1 MKGIKGALAMAVAAV
16 ATAIWADSATRLE
29 NGFSWSDSG
38 DVVPGEWTSQYQKAM
53 DLATEKHIPIV
64 AFFGKVDCGYCKKLE
79 AGKVDSKGTVIDRGV
94 IDPEYAAILKKR
106 GYILLAGITGVTTD
120 ASKVLK
126 LCQTGTKLPFCGI
139 YWEKEGETNPITK
152 KFTGRMGSM
161 PSKVGSTTGE
171 QFINSLYMYL
181 KDYVSYN
188 GGKFTA
194 PDEPFNRMEC
204 EDATGTVNVEMVR
217 DEFSSVAANT
227 VKITYPNGATK
238 SESIS
243 WAAGEKA
250 KKLPVN
256 VSLAKAGF
264 TKDGQQVELKI
275 LDENGEEMSVTHI
288 TYVKK
293 AVSAGNPKWMSESF
307 TFGEWTMNLEKAK
320 ELVAKTPGAYTLA
333 LVQGSLWCPDCGNV
347 EKNFLA
353 KKDKD
358 GNNAFEKWA
367 ETNKIALVVVDVPNF
382 GNTKPPV
389 PPEKS
394 PDVAGDYTPCLLTK
408 NAWEKAPD
416 GVSAVRSGLGY
427 LTRKGVSDE
436 AAAEILERNH
446 NLVTRNTDAG
456 GFHRPEDTND
466 FRTGVPIFVLLD
478 QFGNVRA
485 RLTRLATKSPA
496 TELDDATFNAY
507 LQRFNEMLDIAKNW
521 ATEIENNHPSASNPL
536 TLAANGGSEDASLCH
551 ADMVDCFKLEG
562 INGNAIETVTVSN
575 GLSAATLIVEFC
587 SLAKD
592 GTVTSLANNA
602 GKLSDGISLS
612 SEFSETGD
620 YFVRV
625 STPDKDKDA
634 KHELSD
640 DFKLENEEK
649 RFTSYT
655 VTGTTVFVPQEKA
668 AEVTT
673 AALPES
679 KTVKMRLTAGTTYR
693 ITNFVSCDKLTKS
706 ELGPDLYDA
715 KGVGTLTA
723 DVKVN
728 GPFSYQIWK
737 PGVIGFRD
745 SAGTMVK
752 SYCDIEGDNWKIPVQ
767 RTGGVSGSAQI
778 KVSVVDELTTLDPA
792 AFILRTPEI
801 TLEEG
806 IASTNVEIYV
816 DQDSQFT
823 YNRTIALNLELLN
836 KDEMPG
842 CDIAADGAQHVL
854 LVIEMDTK
862 APGRA
867 MFSRTEPG
875 YAKAKTVYVKENAVC
890 TLYAARIED
899 ALDQQHVTIKSSL
912 ADVRFDTDN
921 WRDFG
926 YATREEAAAK
936 KAELHF
942 LTTPVDFYWSD
953 YEINEKPIYVS
964 GVKAGKTA
972 KITMTAFNAKGTK
985 SKDQFK
991 VVSASNAVSIVGI
1004 AADAPE
1010 FASEVQAKETVH
1022 RYVAYEKRY
1031 PVSGTTG
1038 GAVTFTKV
1046 SGSLPSGLKVSWDE
1060 ASKCL
1065 VVSGIPTVAAKY
1077 GKDFTAVY
1085 QVVEKRNGKKVPGL
1099 TTQLSYTVVDPV
1111 YADKKEGSPKAI
1123 NPACVKSRTIND
1135 IMVFNSDATTGWL
1148 VGTLKLTL
1156 PANGKVSGKFA
1167 CALGTVSLSGKNWSE
1182 LKEDGTLCC
1191 ALAGTGKFKDFTAD
1205 VAAHPDGSIDVGL
1218 SDGEEGDFVM
1228 TSVPAVL
1235 WSATHMAE
1243 DCKGYYTVSL
1253 PVRTAI
1259 GGGLDITGPGAEHAS
1274 RGSAYLALTMT
1285 SASQFKSGTM
1295 KWAGVLPN
1303 GTAVSGS
1310 STLTEEQRANK
1321 NCVYL
1326 PFVKFAKKDLFSGVV
1341 QIARGASAMDEEECH
1356 ETVSHPEI
1364 DLGAGIGERPI
1375 YTTWNHT
1382 ENSNKTDLGDYAVR
1396 FDAFGGIFDKNLDL
1410 NCCCT
1415 EGRGTD
1421 VMTLTVD
1428 MPVLASDYYG
1438 VLGPVTPI
1446 DVKIEANKIVRLD
1459 STGGPQKITLSYAK
1473 STGLVSGTFK
1483 LPYVANGVTK
1493 TLSASYKGIVLLGF
1507 GNSCGC
1513 QESSQPFVN
1522 GAWTFSDKIVYG
1534 EGKLL
1539 SVKRGDKVTIDVP
1552 VK

>member
-1 MKGIKGALAMAVAAV
+1 MKGIKGMLAMAVAVV
-16 ATAIWADSATRLE
+16 ATAIWADVGTRLE

-53 DLATEKHIPIV
+53 DLAKEKHIPIA
-64 AFFGKVDCGYCKKLE
+64 AFVGRVNCTYCSQLETGKKTSGLLV
-79 AGKVDSKGTVIDRGV
+79 TRGV
-94 IDPEYAAILKKR
+94 NDPEFAAILKKR
-106 GYILLAGITGVTTD
+106 GYILLVGIDGYTTD
-120 ASKVLK
+120 TAKTLK
-126 LCQTGTKLPFCGI
+126 LCQTGVSLPFCGI
-139 YWEKEGETNPITK
+139 YWPKEDGTVFQK
-152 KFTGRMGSM
+152 KFNGRMGLM
-161 PSKVGSTTGE
+161 PSKEGSSPGE
-171 QFINSLYMYL
+171 QFVNSLYMYL

-188 GGKFTA
+188 GGKFSA
-194 PDEPFNRMEC
+194 PDEEFNRMEC
-204 EDATGTVNVEMVR
+204 EDETGTVNVEMVR
-217 DEFSSVAANT
+217 DEFSSAAANT
-227 VKITYPNGATK
+227 VKITYPNGKTK

-243 WAAGEKA
+243 WAAGEKD
-250 KKLPVN
+250 KVLPVD
-256 VSLAKAGF
+256 VSPEPAGF
-264 TKDGQQVELKI
+264 TADGQKVELKI
-275 LDENGEEMSVTHI
+275 LDENGEEMSATHI

-293 AVSAGNPKWMSESF
+293 AVSAGNPKWMTESF
-307 TFGEWTMNLEKAK
+307 TFGEWTMNLDEAEK
-320 ELVAKTPGAYTLA
+320 LVKKTEGAYTLA

-367 ETNKIALVVVDVPNF
+367 KDNKIALVAIDIPNF
-382 GNTKPPV
+382 
-389 PPEKS
+389 KS
-394 PDVAGDYTPCLLTK
+394 ADIAAESPCLLKKDAYET
-408 NAWEKAPD
+408 APSGEKMMH
-416 GVSAVRSGLGY
+416 SGLDY
-427 LTRKGVSDE
+427 LTRKGVSDTD
-436 AAAEILERNH
+436 AADVLRRNH
-446 NLVTRNTDAG
+446 DLVTRNTDAG
-456 GFHRPEDTND
+456 GFHRPEDKND
-466 FRTGVPIFVLLD
+466 FRTGVPVFVLLD
-478 QFGNVRA
+478 GDGNVRA
-485 RLTRLATKSPA
+485 RLTRLATKSPTA
-496 TELDDATFNAY
+496 ELDDATFNAY
-507 LQRFNEMLDIAKNW
+507 LQRFNEMLKIADSWK
-521 ATEIENNHPSASNPL
+521 TEIENNHPSASNPL

-551 ADMVDCFKLEG
+551 ADMVDCFRLDG
-562 INGNAIETVTVSN
+562 ISGNAIEEVTVT
-575 GLSAATLIVEFC
+575 GPSAATLIVEFC

-592 GTVTSLANNA
+592 GTVTSLANNP

-612 SEFSETGD
+612 YEFRETGD

-625 STPDKDKDA
+625 STPDKDKGKDDT
-634 KHELSD
+634 LSD
-640 DFKLENEEK
+640 DFKLENAEQK
-649 RFTSYT
+649 FTSYT
-655 VTGTTVFVPQEKA
+655 VTGTTVFVPQQVK

-679 KTVKMRLTAGTTYR
+679 KTVSMKLTEGETYR
-693 ITNFVSCDKLTKS
+693 ITNFGSCDKLTKS
-706 ELGPDLYDA
+706 GPDLYVA
-715 KGVGTLTA
+715 SETCTA
-723 DVKVN
+723 EVKVN

-752 SYCDIEGDNWKIPVQ
+752 SYCSIVDDNWKIPVQ
-767 RTGGVSGSAQI
+767 RAEGVSGSARI
-778 KVSVVDELTTLDPA
+778 KVSVVGELTTLDSA
-792 AFILRTPEI
+792 AFVLKTPEI

-806 IASTNVEIYV
+806 NASTNVAIYV
-816 DQDSQFT
+816 YDSPQFT
-823 YNRTIALNLELLN
+823 YNQTIALKLELDN

-875 YAKAKTVYVKENAVC
+875 YAKAKTVYLREGDVC
-890 TLYAARIED
+890 ALYAARIED
-899 ALDQQHVTIKSSL
+899 AQGQQHVTIKSSM
-912 ADVRFDTDN
+912 ADVRFDTDD

-926 YATREEAAAK
+926 FATREEAAAQ
-936 KAELHF
+936 KAALGF

-972 KITMTAFNAKGTK
+972 KITMTAYNKKGTK

-1004 AADAPE
+1004 AADAPY
-1010 FASEVQAKETVH
+1010 FTSGVQPTEKAY
-1022 RYVAYEKRY
+1022 RYVAYAKSY
-1031 PVSGTTG
+1031 PVIGTTG

-1123 NPACVKSRTIND
+1123 NPACVKSRMISD

-1148 VGTLKLTL
+1148 AGTLKLTL
-1156 PANGKVSGKFA
+1156 PPTGKASGKFT
-1167 CALGTVSLSGKNWSE
+1167 CALGTVSLSGKNWSV
-1182 LKEDGTLCC
+1182 LQEDGTLRC
-1191 ALAGTGKFKDFTAD
+1191 ALAGTGKFKGFSVD
-1205 VAAHPDGSIDVGL
+1205 VWARKDGTVDVGL
-1218 SDGEEGDFVM
+1218 TDGEEGDYVT
-1228 TSVPAVL
+1228 TSVPPVL
-1235 WSATHMAE
+1235 WSATHTAE

-1253 PVRTAI
+1253 PVRTAF

-1428 MPVLASDYYG
+1428 MPKVASDYYG

-1473 STGLVSGTFK
+1473 ATGLVSGTFK
-1483 LPYVANGVTK
+1483 LPYDANGVTK

-1513 QESSQPFVN
+1513 QESSQPFVS

-1552 VK
+1552 KK